1 MRIASS
7 LLDRFRKKKYNTI
20 MEMPQ
25 YNEMFNP
32 LLEALHELG
41 GSGSIEEINNKVIE
55 LQNYPAEIVDI
66 LHGEGPTTEIEYRL
80 AWSRTYLKKYGL
92 LENSSRGIWAISN
105 DKHNVKKINPKEVV
119 DFVYS
124 LLKDKKDK
132 SNDNSIIEDNESENK
147 TWQEELIELLFSLSP
162 GAFER
167 LVQRILRESGF
178 SQVEVTGK
186 TGDGGIDGKGI
197 FKIAGLIS
205 FNVLFQCKRWQNSV
219 SASEIRDFRGA
230 LQGRADKGLFVTTGS
245 FTRDAIKEASRD
257 GATPIDLLDGEAL
270 VNKIKELKL
279 GISIDYIE
287 KININKKWF
296 ESI

>member
-1 MRIASS
+1 MKI
-7 LLDRFRKKKYNTI
+7 
-20 MEMPQ
+20 PQ

-32 LLEALHELG
+32 VLQALHELG

-55 LQNYPAEIVDI
+55 LQNYPVDIVDI

-80 AWSRTYLKKYGL
+80 AWARTYLKKYGL
-92 LENSSRGIWAISN
+92 LENSSRGVWAISN
-105 DKHNVKKINPKEVV
+105 DKNNVKEVNSKEVV
-119 DFVYS
+119 DFVHS
-124 LLKDKKDK
+124 LQKDKKNKAVD
-132 SNDNSIIEDNESENK
+132 DDIIIDDDEAENK
-147 TWQEELIELLFSLSP
+147 TWQEELMELLFSMP
-162 GAFER
+162 PDAFER
-167 LVQRILRESGF
+167 LIQRILRESGF

-219 SASEIRDFRGA
+219 AASDIRDFRGA
-230 LQGRADKGLFVTTGS
+230 LQGRADKGLFATTGS

-270 VNKIKELKL
+270 TNKIKELKL
-279 GISIDYIE
+279 GLSIEYVE
-287 KININKKWF
+287 KISINKKWF
-296 ESI
+296 ENI

>member
-1 MRIASS
+1 MKI
-7 LLDRFRKKKYNTI
+7 
-20 MEMPQ
+20 PQ

-32 LLEALHELG
+32 VLQALHELG

-55 LQNYPAEIVDI
+55 LQNYPVDIVDT

-80 AWSRTYLKKYGL
+80 AWARTYLKKYGL
-92 LENSSRGIWAISN
+92 LENSSRGVWAISN
-105 DKHNVKKINPKEVV
+105 DKNNVKEVKSKEVV
-119 DFVYS
+119 DFVHS
-124 LLKDKKDK
+124 LQKDRENKAVD
-132 SNDNSIIEDNESENK
+132 DDIIIDDEAENK
-147 TWQEELIELLFSLSP
+147 TWQEELMELLFSMP
-162 GAFER
+162 PDAFER
-167 LVQRILRESGF
+167 LIQRILRESGF

-219 SASEIRDFRGA
+219 AASNIRDFRGA
-230 LQGRADKGLFVTTGS
+230 LQGRADKGLFATTGS

-270 VNKIKELKL
+270 TNKIKELKL
-279 GISIDYIE
+279 GLSIEYVE
-287 KININKKWF
+287 KISINKKWF
-296 ESI
+296 ENI

>member
-1 MRIASS
+1 
-7 LLDRFRKKKYNTI
+7 

-55 LQNYPAEIVDI
+55 LQNYPAEIVDV

-80 AWSRTYLKKYGL
+80 AWSRTYLKKFGL
-92 LENSSRGIWAISN
+92 LENSSRGVWAISN
-105 DKHNVKKINPKEVV
+105 DKHDIKKINPKEVV
-119 DFVYS
+119 DFVHS
-124 LLKDKKDK
+124 LSKDKKDK
-132 SNDNSIIEDNESENK
+132 STDNSIIEDNENGNK

-162 GAFER
+162 DAFER

-219 SASEIRDFRGA
+219 SAGEIRDFRGA

-279 GISIDYIE
+279 GISIDVIE
-287 KININKKWF
+287 KININNKWF

>member
-1 MRIASS
+1 
-7 LLDRFRKKKYNTI
+7 

-55 LQNYPAEIVDI
+55 LQNYPAEIVDV

-80 AWSRTYLKKYGL
+80 AWSRTYLKKFGL

-105 DKHNVKKINPKEVV
+105 DKHDIKKVNPKEVV
-119 DFVYS
+119 DFVHALS
-124 LLKDKKDK
+124 KDKKDK
-132 SNDNSIIEDNESENK
+132 TADNSIIEDNENENK

-162 GAFER
+162 DAFER

-219 SASEIRDFRGA
+219 SAGEIRDFRGA

-279 GISIDYIE
+279 GISIDVIE

>member
-1 MRIASS
+1 
-7 LLDRFRKKKYNTI
+7 

-55 LQNYPAEIVDI
+55 LQNYPTEIVDV

-80 AWSRTYLKKYGL
+80 AWSRTYLKKYGI

-105 DKHNVKKINPKEVV
+105 DKHNIKKVNPKEVV
-119 DFVYS
+119 DFVHS
-124 LLKDKKDK
+124 LSKDKKTKDA
-132 SNDNSIIEDNESENK
+132 DNSIIDDNENENK
-147 TWQEELIELLFSLSP
+147 TWQEELIELLFLLSP
-162 GAFER
+162 DAFER

-186 TGDGGIDGKGI
+186 SGDGGIDGKGI

-279 GISIDYIE
+279 GISIDIIE

>member
-1 MRIASS
+1 
-7 LLDRFRKKKYNTI
+7 
-20 MEMPQ
+20 MEIPQ

-32 LLEALHELG
+32 LIEALHELG

-55 LQNYPAEIVDI
+55 LQNFPAEIIDV
-66 LHGEGPTTEIEYRL
+66 LHGEGPRTEIEYRL
-80 AWSRTYLKKYGL
+80 AWARTYLKKYGL
-92 LENSSRGIWAISN
+92 LENSTRGIWAISN
-105 DKHNVKKINPKEVV
+105 DKHNIKKIDQKEVV
-119 DFVYS
+119 NFVHS
-124 LLKDKKDK
+124 LSKDKKEK
-132 SNDNSIIEDNESENK
+132 STDNSIYEEEDDNENDSK
-147 TWQEELIELLFSLSP
+147 TWKEELIELLFSLSSD
-162 GAFER
+162 AFER

-197 FKIAGLIS
+197 FKIAGFIS
-205 FNVLFQCKRWQNSV
+205 FNILFQCKKWKNFV

-270 VNKIKELKL
+270 VNKIKDLKL
-279 GISIDYIE
+279 GISIDIIE

>member
-1 MRIASS
+1 MKI
-7 LLDRFRKKKYNTI
+7 
-20 MEMPQ
+20 PQ

-32 LLEALHELG
+32 VLQALHELG

-55 LQNYPAEIVDI
+55 SQNYPVDIVDI

-80 AWSRTYLKKYGL
+80 AWARTYLKKYGL
-92 LENSSRGIWAISN
+92 LENSSRGVWAISN
-105 DKHNVKKINPKEVV
+105 DKNNVKEVNSKEVV
-119 DFVYS
+119 DFVHS
-124 LLKDKKDK
+124 LQRDKKNKAVD
-132 SNDNSIIEDNESENK
+132 DDIIIDDDEAENK
-147 TWQEELIELLFSLSP
+147 TWQEELMKLLFSMP
-162 GAFER
+162 PDAFER
-167 LVQRILRESGF
+167 LIQRILRESDF

-219 SASEIRDFRGA
+219 VASDIRDFRGA
-230 LQGRADKGLFVTTGS
+230 LQGRADKGLFATTGS

-270 VNKIKELKL
+270 TNKIKELNL
-279 GISIDYIE
+279 GLAIEYVE
-287 KININKKWF
+287 KISINKKWF
-296 ESI
+296 ENI